1 MTPLSE
7 RSYGEDM
14 TATDALINGDWREYG
29 DSDLSPVLRAA
40 VEAFNEVGYHGAT
53 VRDIARRAGLSVAG
67 LYHHHAGKQDMLVA
81 ILRHTIDDMLRR
93 NAAARRDGGDDP
105 VRRFTLQI
113 ESLTLA
119 HLYWHGQAALGSSE
133 MRSLEPA
140 HREEIRLLRVRLG
153 RCMEADVEAATA
165 AGRFHSP
172 YPREALRGVIDMCIH
187 SSRWFRPGGELNPEQ
202 IAQRL
207 VRVALAAMEYD
218 GLTADAPALPPS
230 GEPPPAG

>member
-1 MTPLSE
+1 
-7 RSYGEDM
+7 M
-14 TATDALINGDWREYG
+14 TATEAGHEGGWREYG
-29 DSDLSPVLRAA
+29 DSNLSPVLRAA

-67 LYHHHAGKQDMLVA
+67 LYHHHSGKQELLVS
-81 ILRHTIDDMLRR
+81 ILRQTIDDMLQR
-93 NAAARRDGGDDP
+93 NSAARRDGGADP
-105 VRRFTLQI
+105 VRRFMLQI

-140 HREEIRLLRVRLG
+140 HREEIRGLRTQLQRAIEG
-153 RCMEADVEAATA
+153 DVVAATD
-165 AGRFHSP
+165 AGRFHAP

-187 SSRWFRPGGELNPEQ
+187 SARWYRPDGELSPQQ
-202 IAQRL
+202 IARRL

-218 GLTADAPALPPS
+218 GL
-230 GEPPPAG
+230 EPPPAAGRPSAPDTPG